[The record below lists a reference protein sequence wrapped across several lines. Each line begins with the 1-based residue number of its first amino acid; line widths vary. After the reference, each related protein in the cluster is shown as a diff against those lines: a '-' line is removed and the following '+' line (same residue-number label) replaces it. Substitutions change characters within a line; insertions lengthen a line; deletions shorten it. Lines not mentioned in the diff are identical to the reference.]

1 MDKYLSMVDW
11 QREADP
17 ALRIRPPSA
26 GETAGESEAEL
37 APAVGVNLRR
47 LRSKKGLSLAR
58 LAERSGVSRAM
69 LSQIEL
75 GRSAPTIT
83 LLWKIA
89 RALDVTFSALIV
101 RSTAVAPRVLTARG
115 ARLLTNQERTFTSR
129 ALFPVGEPR
138 RNEFYEIR
146 LRGGGQEIAHPHPA
160 GTLENLVLTA
170 GHVEITVGTAVYR
183 LETGDAILFTADLPH
198 VYRNPGA
205 VEAVM
210 YLVMSY
216 SENVG

>member
-1 MDKYLSMVDW
+1 MEMVDW
-11 QREADP
+11 QRELGASP
-17 ALRIRPPSA
+17 RVGPQAP
-26 GETAGESEAEL
+26 GEAAVEAEEDL

-75 GRSAPTIT
+75 GRSAPTIN
-83 LLWKIA
+83 LLWKVA

-101 RSTAVAPRVLTARG
+101 RSAAVAPRVLTARG
-115 ARLLTNQERTFTSR
+115 ARLLTNQGRTFTSR

-138 RNEFYEIR
+138 RNELYEIR
-146 LRGGGQEIAHPHPA
+146 LKGGGQEIAHPHPP
-160 GTLENLVLTA
+160 GTTENLVLSA
-170 GHVEITVGTAVYR
+170 GAVEITVGTTAYR
-183 LETGDAILFTADLPH
+183 LETGDAILFTADVPH
-198 VYRNPGA
+198 AYRNPGS

-210 YLVMSY
+210 YLAMSY
-216 SENVG
+216 AENVG